1 MPRFYFHLRDHT
13 DSVIDPEGQEL
24 PDLQAAERV
33 ALEAARDTLS
43 QEMKAGFL
51 DLRYRI
57 EVEDEAGTVIYSLPL
72 KDSFAVRE

>member
-43 QEMKAGFL
+43 QEMKGGFL

-57 EVEDEAGTVIYSLPL
+57 EVEDEAGTVIYSLQL